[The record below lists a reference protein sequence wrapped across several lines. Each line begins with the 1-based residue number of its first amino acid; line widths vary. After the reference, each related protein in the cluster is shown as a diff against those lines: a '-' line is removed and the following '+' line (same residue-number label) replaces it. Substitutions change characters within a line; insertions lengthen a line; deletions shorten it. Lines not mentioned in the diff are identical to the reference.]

1 MRRVKY
7 ARSHDKTSGSSRS
20 SIRDVCLAPDERGR
34 AWHVASHPARLVR
47 LAARGKQQITGPW
60 DEALPKLYLF
70 KNTERASGVP
80 RYRHWAANK

>member
-1 MRRVKY
+1 MARGLGVSLTKSSDADGLARLAWAY
-7 ARSHDKTSGSSRS
+7 AAFVVLLG
-20 SIRDVCLAPDERGR
+20 V
-34 AWHVASHPARLVR
+34 VVPARLVR
-47 LAARGKQQITGPW
+47 LAARGKQQIAGPW